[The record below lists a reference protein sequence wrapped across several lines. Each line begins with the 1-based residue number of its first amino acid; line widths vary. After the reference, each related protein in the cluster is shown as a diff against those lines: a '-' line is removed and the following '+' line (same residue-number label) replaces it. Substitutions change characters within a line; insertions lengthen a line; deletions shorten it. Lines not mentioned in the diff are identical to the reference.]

1 MFANSAIRNL
11 INRGDL
17 THIPNAIETGSNDGM
32 VTMKF
37 YAESLRKKGII
48 EEKDYRGYFIDEDK
62 EVSE

>member
-17 THIPNAIETGSNDGM
+17 THIPNAIEIGSNDGM

-37 YAESLRKKGII
+37 YAESLKKKGII
-48 EEKDYRGYFIDEDK
+48 EEKDYRGYFLDEYK